1 MFYGWKLATIG
12 SCGNLLLQGSVF
24 YTMNAFIEPL
34 VELHGWSR
42 AGIGLSMTF
51 ASAMMTL
58 SMPIGIMLTNKMS
71 IRLLMTLGAFI
82 GGLSYVGLGYV
93 DDIRLF
99 AALFAIVWV
108 CGQICGGVVATM
120 LMNRWFAAY
129 RGRAF
134 GLVNMGTS
142 LSGAFL
148 PFVALVLVDTLGVS
162 WAFSILGGLAFL
174 LFPLCWRIIRN
185 TPEDIGLTVDGVA
198 ANPFAAAR
206 EEEKVIPMN
215 WRELVASRQMWIIGV
230 SFGIGL
236 MAVGGVL
243 SQLKPRFVDTGM
255 SSYVAMGFMC
265 LTALLG
271 AVGKYA
277 WGWVCDR
284 TTPLFATKL
293 LFLCNA
299 LSLACIFLPHTLF
312 NVILFVVGYGVCMGG
327 IWTVFPSVVAYL
339 YGKKQFP
346 HVYKYISLFVAVK
359 SLGYAAV
366 GLSHSLT
373 GNYNMA
379 YMGGWSSCCWRLLP
393 RRRPSGN
400 MRRRKET
407 CFQLV
412 TERGDFQMASATHV
426 YRNGTILT
434 MDSGGS
440 QAQALAVRGET
451 ILAVGSDAEIMAL
464 ADPHTVVTD
473 LRGRTMLPGFIDGTA
488 TSSPLASWRP
498 RSSIF
503 PRPRW
508 AA

>member
-1 MFYGWKLATIG
+1 MAWSLLFIRHHSLRRLLVFYGWKLATIG

-58 SMPIGIMLTNKMS
+58 SMPIGIMLTNKIS

-198 ANPFAAAR
+198 ANAFAAAR

-312 NVILFVVGYGVCMGG
+312 NVILFVVGYGVCMG

-379 YMGGWSSCCWRLLP
+379 YMGMVILL
-393 RRRPSGN
+393 
-400 MRRRKET
+400 
-407 CFQLV
+407 
-412 TERGDFQMASATHV
+412 
-426 YRNGTILT
+426 
-434 MDSGGS
+434 
-440 QAQALAVRGET
+440 LA
-451 ILAVGSDAEIMAL
+451 AFA
-464 ADPHTVVTD
+464 
-473 LRGRTMLPGFIDGTA
+473 A
-488 TSSPLASWRP
+488 TSTIREHE
-498 RSSIF
+498 
-503 PRPRW
+503 
-508 AA
+508 AAEGNVFSTCN

>member
-99 AALFAIVWV
+99 AALFAIVMGV
-108 CGQICGGVVATM
+108 RADLRRVVATM

-134 GLVNMGTS
+134 GLVNMG
-142 LSGAFL
+142 L
-148 PFVALVLVDTLGVS
+148 PVRGVPCRS
-162 WAFSILGGLAFL
+162 WPSCWWTRWAFHGRFRYSAGSPSCF
-174 LFPLCWRIIRN
+174 FPVCWRIIRN
-185 TPEDIGLTVDGVA
+185 TPEDIGLTIDGVA

-206 EEEKVIPMN
+206 EEEKVVPMN

-255 SSYVAMGFMC
+255 GSYVAMGFMC

-379 YMGGWSSCCWRLLP
+379 YMGMVILLLAAFCRDVDHP
-393 RRRPSGN
+393 
-400 MRRRKET
+400 
-407 CFQLV
+407 
-412 TERGDFQMASATHV
+412 
-426 YRNGTILT
+426 GT
-434 MDSGGS
+434 
-440 QAQALAVRGET
+440 
-451 ILAVGSDAEIMAL
+451 
-464 ADPHTVVTD
+464 
-473 LRGRTMLPGFIDGTA
+473 
-488 TSSPLASWRP
+488 
-498 RSSIF
+498 
-503 PRPRW
+503 
-508 AA
+508 

>member
-1 MFYGWKLATIG
+1 
-12 SCGNLLLQGSVF
+12 
-24 YTMNAFIEPL
+24 
-34 VELHGWSR
+34 
-42 AGIGLSMTF
+42 
-51 ASAMMTL
+51 
-58 SMPIGIMLTNKMS
+58 
-71 IRLLMTLGAFI
+71 
-82 GGLSYVGLGYV
+82 
-93 DDIRLF
+93 
-99 AALFAIVWV
+99 
-108 CGQICGGVVATM
+108 
-120 LMNRWFAAY
+120 MNRWFAAY

-185 TPEDIGLTVDGVA
+185 TPEDIGLAVDGVA
-198 ANPFAAAR
+198 ANAFAAAR

-312 NVILFVVGYGVCMGG
+312 NIILFVVGYGVCMGG

-339 YGKKQFP
+339 YGKKLP
-346 HVYKYISLFVAVK
+346 P
-359 SLGYAAV
+359 
-366 GLSHSLT
+366 
-373 GNYNMA
+373 
-379 YMGGWSSCCWRLLP
+379 RL
-393 RRRPSGN
+393 
-400 MRRRKET
+400 
-407 CFQLV
+407 
-412 TERGDFQMASATHV
+412 
-426 YRNGTILT
+426 
-434 MDSGGS
+434 
-440 QAQALAVRGET
+440 
-451 ILAVGSDAEIMAL
+451 
-464 ADPHTVVTD
+464 
-473 LRGRTMLPGFIDGTA
+473 
-488 TSSPLASWRP
+488 
-498 RSSIF
+498 
-503 PRPRW
+503 
-508 AA
+508 

>member
-58 SMPIGIMLTNKMS
+58 SMPIGIMLTNKIS

-185 TPEDIGLTVDGVA
+185 TPEDIGLAVDGVA
-198 ANPFAAAR
+198 ANAFAAAR

-255 SSYVAMGFMC
+255 SS
-265 LTALLG
+265 LWR
-271 AVGKYA
+271 
-277 WGWVCDR
+277 WG
-284 TTPLFATKL
+284 
-293 LFLCNA
+293 
-299 LSLACIFLPHTLF
+299 
-312 NVILFVVGYGVCMGG
+312 
-327 IWTVFPSVVAYL
+327 
-339 YGKKQFP
+339 
-346 HVYKYISLFVAVK
+346 
-359 SLGYAAV
+359 
-366 GLSHSLT
+366 
-373 GNYNMA
+373 
-379 YMGGWSSCCWRLLP
+379 SC
-393 RRRPSGN
+393 
-400 MRRRKET
+400 
-407 CFQLV
+407 
-412 TERGDFQMASATHV
+412 A
-426 YRNGTILT
+426 
-434 MDSGGS
+434 
-440 QAQALAVRGET
+440 
-451 ILAVGSDAEIMAL
+451 
-464 ADPHTVVTD
+464 
-473 LRGRTMLPGFIDGTA
+473 
-488 TSSPLASWRP
+488 
-498 RSSIF
+498 
-503 PRPRW
+503 
-508 AA
+508 